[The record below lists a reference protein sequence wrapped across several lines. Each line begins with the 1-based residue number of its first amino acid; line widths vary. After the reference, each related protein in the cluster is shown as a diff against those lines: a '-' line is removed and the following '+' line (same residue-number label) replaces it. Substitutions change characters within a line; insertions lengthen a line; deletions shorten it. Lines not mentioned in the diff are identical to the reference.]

1 IGIELDVIIPA
12 RQALTA
18 GREVTSRSRIEEA
31 ALVSLSEA
39 GRPPLERC
47 PAATLETVPP
57 QVLRIARPAVRVPE
71 TDHVDSVRPV
81 RRAQG
86 GLLGKLRELTG
97 RAAGH
102 PEVVHQIVTQRSAR
116 VGEPARIL
124 RVRGIK
130 ENPRGL
136 ERLRAQDD
144 HASIDFFGLA
154 SDAIDIE
161 QAPGAG

>member
-1 IGIELDVIIPA
+1 HLDPLSSYVRDHRVLDFAEGHVNSEGRKDEGVDDIGIEFDVIIPA
-12 RQALTA
+12 RQALTEA
-18 GREVTSRSRIEEA
+18 GEVHGRNRIEEA

-57 QVLRIARPAVRVPE
+57 QELRIARPAVRVPE

-97 RAAGH
+97 RA
-102 PEVVHQIVTQRSAR
+102 
-116 VGEPARIL
+116 
-124 RVRGIK
+124 
-130 ENPRGL
+130 
-136 ERLRAQDD
+136 
-144 HASIDFFGLA
+144 
-154 SDAIDIE
+154 
-161 QAPGAG
+161 